1 MTRARDLAD
10 SADKDIAGT
19 LTLDAVNA
27 SGVITG
33 LTVEATGDTAAGD
46 NAAMGYTAAEGLILT
61 GQGST
66 SDITLKN
73 DADAVVFSVPTGTD
87 DILFPDNA
95 KAIFGAGSDLQIY
108 HDGSNSYVDDAGT
121 GRLYLRGNDRV
132 QIQKYTG
139 EDMITA
145 NADGAVNLYHNNSK
159 KFETSSTGGTISGTS
174 GAALVI
180 QATDAN
186 TYPGINLINDA
197 QRYDLQIDGSSDSFR
212 IYDNTNST
220 TRVVLDTS
228 GNFLVGSTN
237 NSPATNNVAG
247 SSHGSLGNIQASVD
261 GNPCLFVNRKSSDG
275 DIISIRQ
282 DGSAVGSIG
291 TPYNNELYITA
302 SGTNSSG
309 ILLSSSNQVRP
320 MKNGSTSDST
330 QDLGASN
337 GKWKDLYLSG
347 GVYLGGTGAA
357 NKLDDY
363 EEGTFTATLTSATPP
378 STPPTV
384 TGLYTKI
391 GRSVTVS
398 MFFESVNTSGGSGS
412 MVVTGL
418 PFAAGSATGNR
429 GSGAVQFYSMTF
441 SGEYAVAEA
450 SSSQINFRGIAS
462 NAAWQDIS
470 ITAGTGRYL
479 QTTLTYTTA

>member
-228 GNFLVGSTN
+228 GNLLVGSTN

-261 GNPCLFVNRKSSDG
+261 GNPCLFVNRKSNDG
-275 DIISIRQ
+275 DIVSFRK

-291 TPYNNELYITA
+291 ANGGYIYVGSDDVNLRFHAAAEAILPATTG
-302 SGTNSSG
+302 GTSRDNAIDIGTSSA
-309 ILLSSSNQVRP
+309 RF
-320 MKNGSTSDST
+320 
-330 QDLGASN
+330 
-337 GKWKDLYLSG
+337 KDAYLSG

-384 TGLYTKI
+384 TVLYTKK
-391 GRSVTVS
+391 GCSVKDRVL
-398 MFFESVNTSGGSGS
+398 FECVNS
-412 MVVTGL
+412 
-418 PFAAGSATGNR
+418 
-429 GSGAVQFYSMTF
+429 
-441 SGEYAVAEA
+441 
-450 SSSQINFRGIAS
+450 
-462 NAAWQDIS
+462 
-470 ITAGTGRYL
+470 
-479 QTTLTYTTA
+479 